1 MHTYKML
8 LLNALKLKPVD
19 RAHLIEGL
27 MASMDKP
34 DPEIES
40 LWDQEALSRYG
51 AYKQKLIKA
60 KGLEEVLEKYVYNT
74 N

>member
-1 MHTYKML
+1 MHTHKML

-27 MASMDKP
+27 MASMEKP

-40 LWDQEALSRYG
+40 LWDKEALSRYD
-51 AYKQKLIKA
+51 AYKQKLINA
-60 KGLEEVLEKYVYNT
+60 KGLEEVLKICLN
-74 N
+74 